1 MDKEI
6 GIIKKV
12 DKLGRIVIPKEMRE
26 RFNISTDVEISVTE
40 NGILIRNPEFVLV
53 KKEDVKA

>member
-40 NGILIRNPEFVLV
+40 NGILIRNPEFVHV
-53 KKEDVKA
+53 KKKKM